1 MDADRVVDGAIKF
14 SCPLPEQRQVE
25 FREEIHH
32 IFDTIERAW
41 EDAQREKADAL
52 GVKYVHQSLGDSGPG
67 EGAVDDVNGLQ
78 HMGAIMNKVFE
89 ACRQYGVQLEGRICT
104 VLVTTVMLES
114 LQHALDP
121 TVGILKTLD
130 EALKKAGI
138 ARVFPFLTWYVDG
151 SMDNSASAFMP
162 KAEHR
167 SV

>member
-1 MDADRVVDGAIKF
+1 M
-14 SCPLPEQRQVE
+14 
-25 FREEIHH
+25 
-32 IFDTIERAW
+32 
-41 EDAQREKADAL
+41 
-52 GVKYVHQSLGDSGPG
+52 
-67 EGAVDDVNGLQ
+67 DDVNGLQ